1 MAFSLDFFSSGLGA
15 SVFFFA
21 AFFSFGF
28 ASSGFGSGTAGAGL
42 GSYLKVST
50 NFVSAI
56 SGRNFWMSMEMPRFA
71 IWMPST

>member
-1 MAFSLDFFSSGLGA
+1 MAFSLDFFSVFGSR
-15 SVFFFA
+15 VFFFA

-28 ASSGFGSGTAGAGL
+28 VSSGFGSGIAGAGL

-50 NFVSAI
+50 NFVSAM